1 MNAVVKQL
9 ESHFDAV
16 TREKNN
22 FVHLGLAHSLNKD
35 GSISVSQIH
44 YISELREIPEV
55 QLRSM
60 SKDDLVDE
68 QHEHLYRSLLGG
80 VT

>member
-9 ESHFDAV
+9 ESHAV

-22 FVHLGLAHSLNKD
+22 FVHLGLAHSLNKE
-35 GSISVSQIH
+35 SISDSQIH

-80 VT
+80 VA